1 MKTLL
6 RPSLAALLAGL
17 TLAVPLVADTVDD
30 QLTRLL
36 AADAGQSNAASVALA
51 QHVARTSGDPAQR
64 ASLAARFAALLTAEN
79 TPPATR
85 TFLAQQLRLV
95 AGDAEVPRLARMLGD
110 PSGTD
115 LACLV
120 LRAIP
125 TDAASKALL
134 AALPRLE
141 GRSLLAV
148 INLLGERQDAPAVES
163 LTRQLTHP
171 DPTVVEAAAAALG
184 KIGTPTAA
192 RALASAQVATELLPA
207 LQHAQLTAAQR
218 LTTSGHRAEAAAICR
233 RLGTDGQTPAI
244 RVAAITGLA
253 NAAGDDAIPA
263 LRDAF
268 QNGAAPRPHLAL
280 DRLRQLGTPTALDAL
295 KSLLPGA
302 VGTTRCLLLG
312 ALAEHAHEAA
322 LVELTRL
329 AAGSDSPD
337 RTDALRELRRLTW
350 TVRDPLLL
358 ARLQTTTVEPE
369 SAIEVLSP
377 APYPASV
384 IAARRGQVAGSLGTG
399 QTLLAYLDA
408 GVAARVQEAGLTLR
422 QVNGGAWRY
431 PGADQVAPPPLGTVA
446 FDGNEIAFEISGL
459 DPAKHYSLGFSW
471 WDYDHNG
478 RVQSVL
484 LIGGEPVQRVSAL
497 PATPLPAYEQSRQ
510 SPVIGTVPIAP
521 SLVSKGKLRV
531 AFQRRAASNA
541 VVSELW
547 IAEHSPETAG
557 SLGATLTGGDVLQP
571 PARTVPTVDLTPPA
585 EGTRVLLVTG
595 IDYPGHPWRET
606 APALKAILDQDP
618 RFKTRIVED
627 PNALASPKLQ
637 DWDIVII
644 HFMDWEIPGP
654 GPEARENLRRFV
666 AGGKGLMLTHFACG
680 AWDGNEWPEFARLA
694 GRVWDPKLRGHDP
707 HGTFRVEIA
716 DPDHPITRGLAPF
729 DTLDELYTCL
739 TGDTPIHIVAKAR
752 SKVDGL
758 DYPMAFVLDYG
769 QGRVFHTVLGHD
781 ARAYAAP
788 GVGQLLR
795 RACAW
800 TARLSGVS
808 Q

>member
-1 MKTLL
+1 MKTPL

-17 TLAVPLVADTVDD
+17 TFAVPLVADTVDD

-36 AADAGQSNAASVALA
+36 AADAGQANAASVALA
-51 QHVARTSGDPAQR
+51 QHVARASADAAQR
-64 ASLAARFAALLTAEN
+64 ASLAARFTALLTAES
-79 TPPATR
+79 TPPETR

-95 AGDAEVPRLARMLGD
+95 AGDAEVPQLARMLGD
-110 PSGTD
+110 TSGTD

-125 TDAASKALL
+125 SEAASKALL

-148 INLLGERQDAPAVES
+148 INLLGERQDALAVES
-163 LTRQLTHP
+163 LARQLLTHH
-171 DPTVVEAAAAALG
+171 DPAVVEAAAAALG
-184 KIGTPTAA
+184 KIGTPAAA
-192 RALASAQVATELLPA
+192 RALVSAQVATALLPA

-218 LTTSGHRAEAAAICR
+218 LTASGHGAEAATVCYQLA
-233 RLGTDGQTPAI
+233 TVGQPPAL

-253 NAAGDDAIPA
+253 NAAGDKAIPV

-268 QNGAAPRPHLAL
+268 QNGAAPLPHLAL
-280 DRLRQLGTPTALDAL
+280 ERLRQLGTPAALDAL
-295 KSLLPGA
+295 KALLPTA

-312 ALAEHAHEAA
+312 ALAEHAHDEALA
-322 LVELTRL
+322 ELTQL
-329 AAGSDSPD
+329 AAGSDAPA
-337 RTDALRELRRLTW
+337 RADALRELRRLTW

-358 ARLQTTTVEPE
+358 ARLQTTAVEPE

-384 IAARRGQVAGSLGTG
+384 IEARRRQIADALTVGQS
-399 QTLLAYLDA
+399 LLAYLDA
-408 GVAARVQEAGLTLR
+408 GVAARVQEGGLTLR

-446 FDGNEIAFEISGL
+446 FDSNEIAFEISGF
-459 DPAKHYSLGFSW
+459 DPTKRYALGFSW
-471 WDYDHNG
+471 WDYDRNS

-484 LIGGEPVQRVSAL
+484 LVGGEPVQRVSAL

-510 SPVIGTVPIAP
+510 SPVIGTIPIAP

-531 AFQRRAASNA
+531 SFQRRAASNA

-547 IAEHSPETAG
+547 VTERSPDAAG
-557 SLGATLTGGDVLQP
+557 SPAATLTGGDVLQP
-571 PARTVPTVDLTPPA
+571 TARTVPPVDLTPPA

-618 RFKTRIVED
+618 RLKTRIVED

-637 DWDIVII
+637 DWDVVII

-680 AWDGNEWPEFARLA
+680 AWDGNEWPEFVRLA

-707 HGTFRVEIA
+707 HGTFRVEMA
-716 DPDHPITRGLAPF
+716 DPDHPITRGLQPF

-788 GVGQLLR
+788 GVGELMR
-795 RACAW
+795 RGCAW
-800 TARLSGVS
+800 SSGVS

>member
-1 MKTLL
+1 MKTPL
-6 RPSLAALLAGL
+6 RSSFAALLAGL
-17 TLAVPLVADTVDD
+17 TLAVPLVANTVDD
-30 QLTRLL
+30 QLTGLL
-36 AADAGQSNAASVALA
+36 AADAAQSNAASVALA
-51 QHVARTSGDPAQR
+51 QHVARSSADPAQR
-64 ASLAARFAALLTAEN
+64 ASLAARLADVLTAEN

-95 AGDAEVPRLARMLGD
+95 ASDAEVPRLARMLGD

-125 TDAASKALL
+125 TDAVSKALL
-134 AALPRLE
+134 AALPHLE

-148 INLLGERQDAPAVES
+148 INLLGERQETAAVES
-163 LTRQLTHP
+163 LTTRLTHP
-171 DPTVVEAAAAALG
+171 DPAVVEAAAAALG
-184 KIGTPTAA
+184 KIGTPAAA
-192 RALASAQVATELLPA
+192 RALASAQVAAERLPA

-218 LTTSGHRAEAAAICR
+218 LTTAGHRAEAAAICR
-233 RLGTDGQTPAI
+233 QLATVGQPSAV

-253 NAAGDDAIPA
+253 NAAGDKAIPV
-263 LRDAF
+263 LQDAF
-268 QNGAAPRPHLAL
+268 QDGAPPLPHLAL
-280 DRLRQLGTPTALDAL
+280 ERLRQLGTPAALDAL
-295 KSLLPGA
+295 KALLPTA
-302 VGTTRCLLLG
+302 IGTTRCLLLG
-312 ALAEHAHEAA
+312 ALAEHAHDEALA
-322 LVELTRL
+322 ELTQL
-329 AAGSDSPD
+329 ATGSDAPA
-337 RTDALRELRRLTW
+337 RADALRELRRLTW

-358 ARLQTTTVEPE
+358 ARLQTTAVEPE
-369 SAIEVLSP
+369 SPIEVLSP
-377 APYPASV
+377 SPYPASA
-384 IAARRGQVAGSLGTG
+384 IDARRREIAGSLGAG

-408 GVAARVQEAGLTLR
+408 GVTARVQEGGLTLR

-446 FDGNEIAFEISGL
+446 FDGNEITFEISGL
-459 DPAKHYSLGFSW
+459 DPARHYALGFSW
-471 WDYDHNG
+471 WDYDRNG

-510 SPVIGTVPIAP
+510 SPGIGTIPIAP
-521 SLVSKGKLRV
+521 SVVSKGKLRV

-547 IAEHSPETAG
+547 VAERSPDAAG
-557 SLGATLTGGDVLQP
+557 SPAATLTGGDVLQP

-618 RFKTRIVED
+618 RFKTLIVED

-637 DWDIVII
+637 DWDVVIL
-644 HFMDWEIPGP
+644 HFMDWEVPGP

-680 AWDGNEWPEFARLA
+680 AWDGNEWPEFVRLA

-716 DPDHPITRGLAPF
+716 DPAHPITRGLEPF

-739 TGDTPIHIVAKAR
+739 TGETPIHVVAKAR

-758 DYPMAFVLDYG
+758 DYPMAFVLNYG
-769 QGRVFHTVLGHD
+769 EGRVFHTVLGHD

-788 GVGQLLR
+788 GVGELMR
-795 RACAW
+795 RGCAW
-800 TARLSGVS
+800 ASGVS